1 MKNKIDGVLTLSSSR
16 EGLTS
21 FKMFNKH

>member
-21 FKMFNKH
+21 FKMFNKY